1 MDKDLILK
9 KLDEAFRLLSMIPVT
24 GDAVD
29 RMALARQGL
38 RDVYKAVNEEVSG
51 DA

>member
-1 MDKDLILK
+1 MDNNLNLK
-9 KLDEAFRLLSMIPVT
+9 KLDEAFRLLSLIPVS
-24 GDAVD
+24 GDNVD

-38 RDVYKAVNEEVSG
+38 RDVYNDLKGAKT